1 MYVSWSSKVNSCA
14 NKYVYYMHVCT
25 VYYKFCRFLLQ
36 QVLRHDGKLISC
48 TVCKIISRCSAKATE
63 GKHSQEESKQTATI
77 TGIYFR
83 IRHNNIWI
91 TKTPQC
97 LIQHRPTCARSLK
110 TLICL
115 SELDS
120 DSTFQL
126 SHTVQAWGFVHVGIG
141 DLLMGDCPAVVS
153 P

>member
-1 MYVSWSSKVNSCA
+1 MYITCMSA
-14 NKYVYYMHVCT
+14 IF
-25 VYYKFCRFLLQ
+25 KFCKFLLQ

-63 GKHSQEESKQTATI
+63 GKHSHEESKQTATI

-91 TKTPQC
+91 IKTPQC
-97 LIQHRPTCARSLK
+97 LIQHTCARSLK
-110 TLICL
+110 IVICL
-115 SELDS
+115 SKLDS
-120 DSTFQL
+120 DSTSQL
-126 SHTVQAWGFVHVGIG
+126 SHTVQAWRFVHVGIG

-153 P
+153 L